1 MRQIIKYKNRKYYDK
16 TLKGYVTLK
25 GLESL
30 IKSGEKFTV
39 TEKET
44 QRDITY
50 PTLVNVLSSKLNTNQ
65 VNNESLIEL
74 INLQEQIK

>member
-16 TLKGYVTLK
+16 VKKGYVTLK

-30 IKSGEKFTV
+30 IRSGEAFTV

-44 QRDITY
+44 QKDITY
-50 PTLVNVLSSKLNTNQ
+50 PTLVNVLSSKLNTTQ
-65 VNNESLIEL
+65 VNNESIIEL
-74 INLQEQIK
+74 INL

>member
-16 TLKGYVTLK
+16 KLKGYVTLK
-25 GLESL
+25 GLQALINNGES
-30 IKSGEKFTV
+30 FTV

-44 QRDITY
+44 NKDITY

-65 VNNESLIEL
+65 VNNESIIEL
-74 INLQEQIK
+74 INL

>member
-25 GLESL
+25 GLQKL
-30 IKSGEKFTV
+30 VNDGETFTV

-65 VNNESLIEL
+65 VNAESIIEL
-74 INLQEQIK
+74 INL